1 MAATFPALSHF
12 AIPEQHIMCRLKA
25 SKMPVC
31 SHCDNYPCD
40 WERYGPKL
48 LSTGNRRIDNGYTNP
63 GARYACYQAYT
74 HFVHGN
80 LGAGNRREIP
90 SCVMVGIKS
99 AFPSAT
105 YTGYRPGEDD
115 SVVSMTDFCSKISID
130 HQDRP
135 LESFIPGGSKAEGQ
149 RAFFG
154 KRCWGR

>member
-1 MAATFPALSHF
+1 
-12 AIPEQHIMCRLKA
+12 
-25 SKMPVC
+25 MPVC

-40 WERYGPKL
+40 WQRYGPTL
-48 LSTGNRRIDNGYTNP
+48 LLTGNRRIDNGYTNP

-74 HFVHGN
+74 HFVHGI

-115 SVVSMTDFCSKISID
+115 SFVIACMHV
-130 HQDRP
+130 
-135 LESFIPGGSKAEGQ
+135 
-149 RAFFG
+149 
-154 KRCWGR
+154 